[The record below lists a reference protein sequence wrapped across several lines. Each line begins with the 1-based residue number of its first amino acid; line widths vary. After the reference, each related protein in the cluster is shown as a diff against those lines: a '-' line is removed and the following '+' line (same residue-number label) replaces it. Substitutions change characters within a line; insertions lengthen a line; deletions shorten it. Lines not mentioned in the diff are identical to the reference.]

1 MINVVDIMRLQ
12 PDSEHPH
19 GLSDHEF
26 DSLFTTD
33 KPVIFAYHGYPWLI
47 HRLTYRRTNHAQMH
61 VRGFKERGTTTTPF
75 DMVMLNDLDRFHL
88 VIDVIDRVEGLANRA
103 AALRQRMVDARLA
116 ARRYT
121 REHGEDD
128 PDISGWTWDSDYR
141 SNSKS
146 SGHAQREPR
155 KSPVNWPAMS
165 EQAVAPHP
173 HPVVGQLAALHHFR
187 TYVDIGVVVVV
198 LALTNLIAHFTTPW
212 ASIATVPAAAVGLV
226 ILVRSRGLGWAEL
239 GLSREHWK
247 AGAGY
252 AVAAVAVVLS
262 VIAIGML
269 LPWTRPMFMNNNYA
283 TVSGA
288 LIASMIII
296 PLQTVIPEE
305 LAFRGVLH
313 GALNRAWGFRGV
325 AAAGSLL
332 FGLWHIATSLGLTS
346 SNVGFTRLF
355 GGGLL
360 GTVAGVVLAVAAT
373 AVAGFVFTWLRRR
386 SGSLIA
392 PIALHWSLNGLGALA
407 AALVWHLST

>member
-1 MINVVDIMRLQ
+1 M
-12 PDSEHPH
+12 
-19 GLSDHEF
+19 SDQ
-26 DSLFTTD
+26 
-33 KPVIFAYHGYPWLI
+33 V
-47 HRLTYRRTNHAQMH
+47 
-61 VRGFKERGTTTTPF
+61 
-75 DMVMLNDLDRFHL
+75 
-88 VIDVIDRVEGLANRA
+88 LAP
-103 AALRQRMVDARLA
+103 
-116 ARRYT
+116 T
-121 REHGEDD
+121 
-128 PDISGWTWDSDYR
+128 
-141 SNSKS
+141 
-146 SGHAQREPR
+146 
-155 KSPVNWPAMS
+155 
-165 EQAVAPHP
+165 P

-198 LALTNLIAHFTTPW
+198 LVLTNLIAHFTTPW

-252 AVAAVAVVLS
+252 AVAAVVVVLT

-269 LPWTRPMFMNNNYA
+269 LPWTRPMFLNNNYA

-288 LIASMIII
+288 LIASMLII

-373 AVAGFVFTWLRRR
+373 AVAGFVFTWLRKR

-407 AALVWHLST
+407 AALVWHLSR